1 MDAETGRTG
10 VEQMGRGDYP
20 LRIVLKD
27 GQIEDLRGVMISALR
42 YAIGRETYMP
52 GIIQDFIRS
61 VPGAID
67 ANTRAV
73 MIRVINEHDYKKSYP
88 MRDGKVKVIDGL
100 GDTKIDRPGW
110 IKLRQ
115 WLEGLEV

>member
-1 MDAETGRTG
+1 MDAETGRQG

-20 LRIVLKD
+20 LRIVLND
-27 GQIEDLRGVMISALR
+27 GQIEDLRSVMISALR

-61 VPGAID
+61 VPDAID

-73 MIRVINEHDYKKSYP
+73 MIRDIDEHDHKKTYTLSN
-88 MRDGKVKVIDGL
+88 GTTQVVDGL

-110 IKLRQ
+110 IRLRL
-115 WLEGLEV
+115 WLDGLEV